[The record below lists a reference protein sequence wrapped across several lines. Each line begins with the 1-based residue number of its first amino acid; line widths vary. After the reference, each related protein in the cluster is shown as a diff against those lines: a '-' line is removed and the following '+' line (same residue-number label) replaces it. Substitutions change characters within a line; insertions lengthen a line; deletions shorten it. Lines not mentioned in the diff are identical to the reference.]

1 MYKNTRMIIFSA
13 PKPECTSDPECPYH
27 LACIQEKCQDPCY
40 SHSCGRNAE
49 CKAKN
54 HRAICICFPG
64 YVGDPYSFCE
74 ERKKS
79 SNHFHKFTKW
89 GAMANKS
96 FLQLSIYYIFCSWM
110 QVRL

>member
-1 MYKNTRMIIFSA
+1 MHDFSA
-13 PKPECTSDPECPYH
+13 PKPECTSDPECPNH

-74 ERKKS
+74 ERKNTFPKTRL
-79 SNHFHKFTKW
+79 NKDLRHLCFFTK
-89 GAMANKS
+89 
-96 FLQLSIYYIFCSWM
+96 
-110 QVRL
+110 V